1 MSNQAK
7 PAPPGPCNHSEGV
20 SFTLAAN
27 FTLQSAESTSEFLP
41 STLADMTYKGL
52 AQVGA
57 GSWERAMSVA
67 QSFVPRDRLPAPPYL
82 GPSFS
87 TGLPHLGHP
96 QGMCLTAGVS
106 ELQMPK
112 FSCSVCIIS
121 FLFHLFLCGGQ
132 LTMQVES
139 NWSDW

>member
-82 GPSFS
+82 GPSFC
-87 TGLPHLGHP
+87 TGLPRSP
-96 QGMCLTAGVS
+96 TRYVS
-106 ELQMPK
+106 DCRSQRTPDAE
-112 FSCSVCIIS
+112 I
-121 FLFHLFLCGGQ
+121 Q
-132 LTMQVES
+132 LLSLHYFIPFPFVPLWWATNHASRIKLV
-139 NWSDW
+139 